1 LPPVKHLLLPQRSLC
16 TWCCAI
22 NACTLLSTLCR
33 IRLLEHVP
41 LNVVKL
47 SVKDEFTGKTDQQV
61 VETPTELGVDLAQY
75 ILMVSEGDL
84 FWVLLRAMAV

>member
-1 LPPVKHLLLPQRSLC
+1 
-16 TWCCAI
+16 
-22 NACTLLSTLCR
+22 
-33 IRLLEHVP
+33 
-41 LNVVKL
+41 VVKL

-84 FWVLLRAMAV
+84 FWVLLRAMAVM